1 MFKNVS
7 PGQIA
12 GAAFFGVLWW
22 YFAES
27 LGPSIPIGMMMGFI
41 VLSLFRLENRK

>member
-22 YFAES
+22 YFAER
-27 LGPSIPIGMMMGFI
+27 LGPSIAIGTM
-41 VLSLFRLENRK
+41 VAATALSLFRLENRK